1 FSFSPQSNAVRKSRA
16 ARKEQ
21 HRDRHTHSHS
31 QPLKAPCGYGW
42 PNSPSAERK
51 TRGDRPSEVVVK
63 NVQRSVLRCIR
74 TCGRRA
80 RQGNG
85 ASARRPAGPKAG
97 HRGPGRPAG
106 TPRLQEASGQSSTCR
121 RERGRRRRGRRRRG
135 EEEEEEEEE
144 EEGPRWR
151 KKTAPRGSPCG
162 PSSAFGKHPR
172 PGSRGAG
179 SDRRTDGGEEEMER
193 ARQVGAHCV
202 KAALPVEGSIEA
214 AQRQRHASRGAQGR
228 THTQIH
234 RHISKHRLRTSARP
248 AEAAA
253 VTPPPRAAPGPGPM
267 APRPRERLSV
277 EGSMPCSAWGED

>member
-1 FSFSPQSNAVRKSRA
+1 MCSA
-16 ARKEQ
+16 A
-21 HRDRHTHSHS
+21 
-31 QPLKAPCGYGW
+31 
-42 PNSPSAERK
+42 
-51 TRGDRPSEVVVK
+51 
-63 NVQRSVLRCIR
+63 CIR

-121 RERGRRRRGRRRRG
+121 RERGRRRR
-135 EEEEEEEEE
+135 
-144 EEGPRWR
+144 
-151 KKTAPRGSPCG
+151 
-162 PSSAFGKHPR
+162 
-172 PGSRGAG
+172 
-179 SDRRTDGGEEEMER
+179 DGGEEEMER

>member
-63 NVQRSVLRCIR
+63 N
-74 TCGRRA
+74 
-80 RQGNG
+80 GNG

-135 EEEEEEEEE
+135 GGNGESKA
-144 EEGPRWR
+144 GWR
-151 KKTAPRGSPCG
+151 ALRKSCAARRRQHRGSTETETR
-162 PSSAFGKHPR
+162 K
-172 PGSRGAG
+172 
-179 SDRRTDGGEEEMER
+179 
-193 ARQVGAHCV
+193 
-202 KAALPVEGSIEA
+202 
-214 AQRQRHASRGAQGR
+214 
-228 THTQIH
+228 
-234 RHISKHRLRTSARP
+234 
-248 AEAAA
+248 
-253 VTPPPRAAPGPGPM
+253 
-267 APRPRERLSV
+267 
-277 EGSMPCSAWGED
+277 

>member
-51 TRGDRPSEVVVK
+51 TRGDRPSEVVLHP
-63 NVQRSVLRCIR
+63 NLWAPCAP
-74 TCGRRA
+74 GE
-80 RQGNG
+80 
-85 ASARRPAGPKAG
+85 
-97 HRGPGRPAG
+97 RGLSP
-106 TPRLQEASGQSSTCR
+106 TPRGA
-121 RERGRRRRGRRRRG
+121 
-135 EEEEEEEEE
+135 
-144 EEGPRWR
+144 EGWPPR
-151 KKTAPRGSPCG
+151 
-162 PSSAFGKHPR
+162 
-172 PGSRGAG
+172 AG
-179 SDRRTDGGEEEMER
+179 S
-193 ARQVGAHCV
+193 A
-202 KAALPVEGSIEA
+202 S
-214 AQRQRHASRGAQGR
+214 RHASPAGGVWTEQHLQEG
-228 THTQIH
+228 
-234 RHISKHRLRTSARP
+234 HRLRTSARP

>member
-121 RERGRRRRGRRRRG
+121 RERGRRRRGRRRK
-135 EEEEEEEEE
+135 
-144 EEGPRWR
+144 WR
-151 KKTAPRGSPCG
+151 
-162 PSSAFGKHPR
+162 
-172 PGSRGAG
+172 
-179 SDRRTDGGEEEMER
+179 E
-193 ARQVGAHCV
+193 
-202 KAALPVEGSIEA
+202 
-214 AQRQRHASRGAQGR
+214 QGR
-228 THTQIH
+228 
-234 RHISKHRLRTSARP
+234 LARTA
-248 AEAAA
+248 
-253 VTPPPRAAPGPGPM
+253 
-267 APRPRERLSV
+267 
-277 EGSMPCSAWGED
+277 

>member
-1 FSFSPQSNAVRKSRA
+1 SFSPQSNAVRKSRA

-63 NVQRSVLRCIR
+63 NVQRSVLRPTPR
-74 TCGRRA
+74 GAEGWPPRA
-80 RQGNG
+80 GS
-85 ASARRPAGPKAG
+85 ASRHASPAGG
-97 HRGPGRPAG
+97 VWTEQH
-106 TPRLQEASGQSSTCR
+106 LQEG
-121 RERGRRRRGRRRRG
+121 EG
-135 EEEEEEEEE
+135 EEEE
-144 EEGPRWR
+144 
-151 KKTAPRGSPCG
+151 
-162 PSSAFGKHPR
+162 GK
-172 PGSRGAG
+172 
-179 SDRRTDGGEEEMER
+179 EEEMER